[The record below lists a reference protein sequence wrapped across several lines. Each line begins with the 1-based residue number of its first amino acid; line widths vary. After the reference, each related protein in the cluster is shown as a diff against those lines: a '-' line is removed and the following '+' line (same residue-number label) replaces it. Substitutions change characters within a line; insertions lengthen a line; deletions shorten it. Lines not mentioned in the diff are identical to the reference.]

1 LPRIRVTTKPHTQRY
16 EIVVDDKALKT
27 IGKNGRLWLGDDAKK
42 IAVISN
48 PTVFE
53 IYGSAV
59 VRSLEREHFK
69 VTSLMIGD
77 GERFK
82 NFRSVE
88 QNLLSLASNRFE
100 RTDAVLA
107 LGGGVVGDVA
117 GFTASVYQRGIRFIY
132 APTTLL
138 AQVDS
143 SVGGKTG
150 VNLEM
155 AKNFVGSFHQP
166 SGILS
171 DVSTLKTLPPR
182 ELRSGFFECIKQG
195 AVGNRRL
202 FNETVT
208 ALADLEKVRPAE
220 LVRLVSSHC
229 KFKASI
235 VKHDV
240 HENLNGDDT
249 RSRRILNFGHTVGHA
264 LETVT
269 NYRRFKH
276 GEAVAIGMLAAGE
289 ISKRVGLLPA
299 PELDLLKDAVQR
311 CGRLP
316 KVDDLDQSAILNV
329 ISADKKSTRGVV
341 QWILLEG
348 VGKPRIVSGT
358 SIGKSVLTESLRIVL
373 TKSVRS

>member
-1 LPRIRVTTKPHTQRY
+1 MPRIRVTTKPHTQRY
-16 EIVVDDKALKT
+16 EIVVDERALKT
-27 IGKNGRLWLGDDAKK
+27 IGENGRIWLGNDAKK

-48 PTVFE
+48 ATVFE

-59 VRSLEREHFK
+59 VQSLEREHFH
-69 VTSLMIGD
+69 VTSLLIGD

-88 QNLLSLASNRFE
+88 QNLLSLANNRFE

-107 LGGGVVGDVA
+107 LGGGVVGDIA
-117 GFTASVYQRGIRFIY
+117 GFTAAVYQRGIRFIY

-150 VNLEM
+150 VNLQM

-171 DVSTLKTLPPR
+171 DVSTLKTLPKR

-195 AVGNRRL
+195 TVGSRKL
-202 FNETVT
+202 FNKTVA
-208 ALADLEKVRPAE
+208 ALANLEQVKPGELME
-220 LVRLVSSHC
+220 LVSAHC

-240 HENLNGDDT
+240 HETLNGDDT

-299 PELDLLKDAVQR
+299 QELDLLKDAVQR

-329 ISADKKSTRGVV
+329 ISADKKSASGVV
-341 QWILLEG
+341 KWILLEKIG
-348 VGKPRIVSGT
+348 QPRIVSGT
-358 SIGKSVLTESLRIVL
+358 SIGKSVLTESLRSVL
-373 TKSVRS
+373 TKSTQ